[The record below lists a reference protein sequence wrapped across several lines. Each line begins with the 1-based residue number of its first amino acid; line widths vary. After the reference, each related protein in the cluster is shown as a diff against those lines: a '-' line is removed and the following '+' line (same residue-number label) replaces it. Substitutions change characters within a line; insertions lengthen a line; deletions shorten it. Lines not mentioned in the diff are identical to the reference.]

1 MTEIKMVYDDIHPVI
16 DDLSGKANALDPS
29 APESISGNTLDV
41 ADKLNELMTHL
52 EQMLIRYK
60 TVLQTNIETTK
71 NSVVFMEETGYQ
83 VATAANGSGGS
94 SGGTAL
100 HANGR
105 GPIC

>member
-29 APESISGNTLDV
+29 APEPISGNTLDV

-60 TVLQTNIETTK
+60 TVLQANIETTK
-71 NSVVFMEETGYQ
+71 NSVEFLEETDNQ
-83 VATAANGSGGS
+83 VATAIDGSGGS
-94 SGGTAL
+94 SGGTAP
-100 HANGR
+100 HANGPV
-105 GPIC
+105 PIR

>member
-71 NSVVFMEETGYQ
+71 NSVEFMEETDNQ
-83 VATAANGSGGS
+83 VATAIDGSGGS
-94 SGGTAL
+94 SGGTAP
-100 HANGR
+100 HRNGPV
-105 GPIC
+105 PIR